1 MHAFPNRPA
10 VSEPWGSPREGNGQ
24 DLGGPQGRRPP
35 QEEVELPHILPI
47 PGLCLF
53 PQKVL
58 QVKHEVRRA
67 ESSGRSRELA
77 HSSWFWERMA
87 SRDPG
92 LQQLR
97 PHVSLPCLVQ
107 GSCLQGP
114 TGCTWPDLAVSLRSA
129 PARLPRDTA
138 GSACLSIC
146 LSDHAVSL
154 ACSCP
159 ARKQSDGAPG
169 GRQFQSQRWGSSPGG
184 GKRGRAG
191 WARGP
196 AGWLTPFSEALTSFW
211 HQAQPGPDSMQS
223 RQVLTLYLV
232 HSWDWTGRE
241 RQVGEPA
248 LADPPLPEM
257 AGPPRAAMRGWGL

>member
-138 GSACLSIC
+138 GSACLS
-146 LSDHAVSL
+146 ASL
-154 ACSCP
+154 TTLCP
-159 ARKQSDGAPG
+159 WPAPAPLGSRVTALLGAGSFRARDGAPAQEE
-169 GRQFQSQRWGSSPGG
+169 GRGEG
-184 GKRGRAG
+184 
-191 WARGP
+191 
-196 AGWLTPFSEALTSFW
+196 
-211 HQAQPGPDSMQS
+211 QA
-223 RQVLTLYLV
+223 
-232 HSWDWTGRE
+232 GRE
-241 RQVGEPA
+241 DLQG
-248 LADPPLPEM
+248 
-257 AGPPRAAMRGWGL
+257 G